1 MLPLVML
8 LTYAL
13 GAQTA
18 VPAPPAGT
26 AVPPPTAGAQTS
38 NDSTEFTIRS
48 TVNRVILDV
57 AVRNPAG
64 GFVSGLKKENFH
76 VLDNGKQQPIID
88 FAAGDIPVTVG
99 IVVDESLSMAPKRPE
114 VLTAALTFAKESNPQ
129 DEMFVINFNEKPQHG
144 LPDDVLFTDN
154 LQMLRQALLR
164 GRPEGRTALYDAVVV
179 ALKQLDMGREAKKT
193 LVLISDGG
201 DNVSTHNFRDVMKLV
216 EATSATIY
224 TVGVFD
230 PDDPDKNPGIL
241 NRLAQVSGGIAYYP
255 QNIDEIVPICRQIA
269 KDIRNRYTLSYQP
282 PEGSREEIRRVKV
295 EVNAQDKGKLI
306 ARTRTNYLYRPNGA
320 EGAEASL
327 EPASGRKK
335 R

>member
-1 MLPLVML
+1 MLPLVMML
-8 LTYAL
+8 AYAFA
-13 GAQTA
+13 AQTP
-18 VPAPPAGT
+18 VPAPPPGT
-26 AVPPPTAGAQTS
+26 ASASTQGE
-38 NDSTEFTIRS
+38 STEFTIKS
-48 TVNRVILDV
+48 TVNRVLLDV

-76 VLDNGKQQPIID
+76 VLDNGKEQPILD

-99 IVVDESLSMAPKRPE
+99 IVVDESLSMAPKRAE

-129 DEMFVINFNEKPQHG
+129 DEMFVISFNERPRHG

-154 LQMLRQALLR
+154 LQMLRQALLK
-164 GRPEGRTALYDAVVV
+164 GTPEGRTALYDAVVA

-216 EATSATIY
+216 EETSATIY

-230 PDDPDKNPGIL
+230 ADDPDKNPGIL

-255 QNIDEIVPICRQIA
+255 QNLQEIVPICRQIA

-282 PEGSREEIRRVKV
+282 PESNREELRHVKV
-295 EVNAQDKGKLI
+295 EVSAPALGKLI
-306 ARTRTNYLYRPNGA
+306 ARTRTAYLYQPNGTQDVD
-320 EGAEASL
+320 ASL
-327 EPASGRKK
+327 APGGKSRKK